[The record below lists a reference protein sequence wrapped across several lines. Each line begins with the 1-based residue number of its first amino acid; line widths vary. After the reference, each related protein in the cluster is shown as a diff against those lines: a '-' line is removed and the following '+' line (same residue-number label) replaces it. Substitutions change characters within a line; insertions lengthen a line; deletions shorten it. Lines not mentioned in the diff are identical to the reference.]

1 MAVPFLQAKERP
13 LNVRP
18 EGNIRINK
26 FLSEA
31 GVCSRRE
38 ADRLIENGEVTVD
51 GIRAEAGMKISGS
64 ETVLVSGKPV
74 KKVKK
79 NVILAVN
86 KPAGVVC
93 TTDTRWG
100 DPTLEQMVDYPHRV
114 FGIGRL
120 DKASEGLILMT
131 DNGDIVNRMMRAEN
145 GHEKE
150 YAVTIDRPVEESF
163 LERMRKGIHLP
174 DLGVRTLP
182 CRAWKTGRCSFRIVL
197 RQGLNRQIRRM
208 CEALGCRVRKLV
220 RVRIMN
226 IELGNLPAGSWQEIG
241 GEEKRRLMEMLEK
254 TPAGQKHKEK

>member
-1 MAVPFLQAKERP
+1 MRT
-13 LNVRP
+13 
-18 EGNIRINK
+18 GGDIRINK

-51 GIRAEAGMKISGS
+51 GIRAQAGMRITGK
-64 ETVLVSGKPV
+64 EDVRVSGKSV
-74 KKVKK
+74 KRERK

-163 LERMRKGIHLP
+163 LERMRKGILLP
-174 DLGVRTLP
+174 ELGVKTLP

-208 CEALGCRVRKLV
+208 CEALGCRVKKLV

-226 IELGNLPAGSWQEIG
+226 IELGDLSEGSWREIR
-241 GEEKRRLMEMLEK
+241 GEEKRRLIQMLEK
-254 TPAGQKHKEK
+254 VPAGLKTGKNETERRR

>member
-1 MAVPFLQAKERP
+1 MSTRGEV
-13 LNVRP
+13 
-18 EGNIRINK
+18 RINK

-51 GIRAEAGMKISGS
+51 GFTAQAGMKITGK
-64 ETVLVSGKPV
+64 EDIRVSGKSV
-74 KKVKK
+74 KRERK

-100 DPTLEQMVDYPHRV
+100 DPTLEQLVDYPHRV

-150 YAVTIDRPVEESF
+150 YAVTIDLPVEEAF
-163 LERMRKGIHLP
+163 LERLRKGILLP
-174 DLGVRTLP
+174 ELGVKTLP

-208 CEALGCRVRKLV
+208 CEALGCRVKKLV

-226 IELGNLPAGSWQEIG
+226 IELGDLPTGKWREVR

-254 TPAGQKHKEK
+254 APAGAKNRKNETERKP